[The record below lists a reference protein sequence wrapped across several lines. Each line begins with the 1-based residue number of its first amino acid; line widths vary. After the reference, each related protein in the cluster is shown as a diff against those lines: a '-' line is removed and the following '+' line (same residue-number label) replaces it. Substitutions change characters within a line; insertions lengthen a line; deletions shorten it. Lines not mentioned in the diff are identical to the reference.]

1 MVNCCPIGRRTAEET
16 TWELL
21 ARSLDETLQT
31 LCLLPFLRSL
41 LSAIATAASLQL
53 QCRGHH
59 QLLRPTSSQ
68 TWTLSHPLQTDSIQT
83 PLVSRKEIDTDREKG
98 WLINKKNLHRLRPIV
113 PLCLARGEKQ
123 PQASPFFRPFFF
135 HSTPVLERYL
145 QEETQQQRGKKAR
158 KMDGERRRDIDIT
171 FTECP
176 FTVPLVSI
184 EKVEIRLFFAPFSS
198 HRLDSFAP
206 LYPVALV
213 QEKNTRKLYFSTL
226 PAILPFVVL
235 PALSSLSQCT
245 PPTLHPLF
253 TMTWLCLMTELT
265 PAYRI
270 KLISTKRDRWREFGG
285 VGGRWRRGRG
295 GGGKGRTTTGGQ
307 EKSTAGSG
315 HNKEQAAW
323 WLVLGLMFG
332 RMLGVAADERGGL
345 MACFQKRKQ
354 G

>member
-68 TWTLSHPLQTDSIQT
+68 SWTLSHPLQTDSIQT

-123 PQASPFFRPFFF
+123 PQASAFFRPFFF
-135 HSTPVLERYL
+135 YSTPVLERYL

-158 KMDGERRRDIDIT
+158 KMDGKRRRDIDIT
-171 FTECP
+171 FTECL
-176 FTVPLVSI
+176 FTVPLISI
-184 EKVEIRLFFAPFSS
+184 EKVEIRLFFTLFSS

-206 LYPVALV
+206 LYPVPLV
-213 QEKNTRKLYFSTL
+213 QEKNTQENCISPLCQLFCRLLF
-226 PAILPFVVL
+226 L

-253 TMTWLCLMTELT
+253 TVTWLCLMTELT

-270 KLISTKRDRWREFGG
+270 KLISTKRGSVEG
-285 VGGRWRRGRG
+285 V
-295 GGGKGRTTTGGQ
+295 
-307 EKSTAGSG
+307 
-315 HNKEQAAW
+315 
-323 WLVLGLMFG
+323 
-332 RMLGVAADERGGL
+332 
-345 MACFQKRKQ
+345 
-354 G
+354 

>member
-41 LSAIATAASLQL
+41 LSPIATAASLQL

-184 EKVEIRLFFAPFSS
+184 EKVEIRLFFTLFSHPEKTHKKTVFLHFAS
-198 HRLDSFAP
+198 YFAVCCFCLLCPHFHNAP
-206 LYPVALV
+206 L
-213 QEKNTRKLYFSTL
+213 
-226 PAILPFVVL
+226 LPFTPYL
-235 PALSSLSQCT
+235 P
-245 PPTLHPLF
+245 
-253 TMTWLCLMTELT
+253 
-265 PAYRI
+265 
-270 KLISTKRDRWREFGG
+270 
-285 VGGRWRRGRG
+285 
-295 GGGKGRTTTGGQ
+295 
-307 EKSTAGSG
+307 
-315 HNKEQAAW
+315 
-323 WLVLGLMFG
+323 
-332 RMLGVAADERGGL
+332 
-345 MACFQKRKQ
+345 
-354 G
+354 